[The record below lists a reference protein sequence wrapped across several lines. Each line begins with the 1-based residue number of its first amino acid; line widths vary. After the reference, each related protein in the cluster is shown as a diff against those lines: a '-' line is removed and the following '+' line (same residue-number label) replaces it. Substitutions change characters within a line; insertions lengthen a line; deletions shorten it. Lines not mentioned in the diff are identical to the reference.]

1 LRFLFETGH
10 TVAACVPSSWDEGR
24 HMMLTPDSLERV
36 QDQYDVHFISASKNP
51 ADIPRVL
58 DYGDL

>member
-1 LRFLFETGH
+1 MRGPRFFSG
-10 TVAACVPSSWDEGR
+10 P
-24 HMMLTPDSLERV
+24 MLTPDSLERV